1 MLSFII
7 KEAKKLN
14 YADKKSLN
22 KNKTI
27 LDIVNVETNKTEN
40 TEEINALNIGGNS
53 ISEHQKIAHAFNKYF
68 LTTAESINSKQNQ
81 LSSHNSDNTTP
92 FII

>member
-1 MLSFII
+1 VKFCLVI

-27 LDIVNVETNKTEN
+27 WDTVNLETNKTEN
-40 TEEINALNIGGNS
+40 TKEINALNIDGNQ
-53 ISEHQKIAHAFNKYF
+53 ISDHQEI
-68 LTTAESINSKQNQ
+68 
-81 LSSHNSDNTTP
+81 
-92 FII
+92 